1 MSGVSGE
8 KCGALRGM
16 LSRSVIFGTILCGL
30 VLLLGSSCNF
40 SLGTGSLRTAAHAGP
55 TDGDLVANCGAAG
68 LGVDFATRNCSGSQG
83 RQVSPYDVA
92 PPFSLPRQD
101 PGQAIMR
108 CQGRG
113 VDFVTGRCM

>member
-1 MSGVSGE
+1 
-8 KCGALRGM
+8 M
-16 LSRSVIFGTILCGL
+16 LSRSVIFGTILCGP
-30 VLLLGSSCNF
+30 VLLLGSSCKF
-40 SLGTGSLRTAAHAGP
+40 SLLAGSLRTAAHSAPAGVSPAHAGP
-55 TDGDLVANCGAAG
+55 TDGDLVASCGAAG

-83 RQVSPYDVA
+83 RHVSPYDVA
-92 PPFSLPRQD
+92 PPFSLTRQD